1 MGPPDGSGYHPI
13 LSLFQTIHMHDTVT
27 LSPAIGNKSRV
38 QFMGQSVPDRN
49 TCTDL
54 LSALSPYMTQF
65 WSVTVQKAIPS
76 GAGLG
81 GASSD
86 AATLLGALLRH
97 AALDLT
103 DQQTTSIA
111 ASVGCDV
118 PFFLTGGPCVVSG
131 YGEGVTPST
140 DPRSYYSIVLM
151 VLPIQLSTPS
161 VYAMADRMGVFD
173 RLDQVDPLHPST
185 YGHNGLLQAA
195 RAVSPEF
202 ATLYDRLMVAFPDR
216 VCMSGSGSTLFILTK
231 SEDDESRVLQQATSL
246 LADDGATVQSARPW
260 P

>member
-1 MGPPDGSGYHPI
+1 
-13 LSLFQTIHMHDTVT
+13 MHDTVT
-27 LSPAIGNKSRV
+27 LSRAMGNKNRV
-38 QFMGQSVPDRN
+38 QFLGQSVPDRN

-97 AALDLT
+97 EALDLT

-131 YGEGVTPST
+131 YGECVTPST
-140 DPRSYYSIVLM
+140 DQGSYYSIVLM

-161 VYAMADRMGVFD
+161 VYAMADRIGVFD

-185 YGHNGLLQAA
+185 YGHNALLQAA
-195 RAVSPEF
+195 RAVSSEF
-202 ATLYDRLMVAFPDR
+202 ATMYDRLMAAFPDR

-231 SEDDESRVLQQATSL
+231 SEDDESLVLQQATSIL
-246 LADDGATVQSARPW
+246 SDDGATVQAVRPW